1 MFILKGLSLQL
12 TPLDATLTENTGGG
26 TLLTPPL
33 RDSAPPVPLPPH
45 CSAQPLV
52 QQFAKARDFFT
63 IRGNN
68 SAPPGV
74 YDYESGH
81 RELSTDAPDRKSCL
95 GPAF

>member
-1 MFILKGLSLQL
+1 MFILKGLRLQL
-12 TPLDATLTENTGGG
+12 TTLDATLTENTGGG

-33 RDSAPPVPLPPH
+33 RDSVPPVSLPPH

-74 YDYESGH
+74 
-81 RELSTDAPDRKSCL
+81 
-95 GPAF
+95 